1 MKKEE
6 IKKALNTIKT
16 YLGMEVKLEQ
26 MMLADGVTSLE
37 ADAFEPGMPVM
48 IVNEE
53 DRIPL
58 PIGDYE
64 LEDGRILK
72 VVEEG
77 VIGSIE
83 DAPVEEEQTSVTEQP
98 SATEQPEAEV
108 EVEMEQSQPVKKT
121 VESTVKE
128 TYFSKEEVE
137 ELKSKI
143 TELEA
148 KIVELSKVEKVK
160 EEVNVELEEVKPIQ
174 FNPENAQPI
183 QITKIGKGGDRI
195 SQILET
201 IYK

>member
-37 ADAFEPGMPVM
+37 ADSFEAGMPVM

-64 LEDGRILK
+64 LQDGRILK

-83 DAPVEEEQTSVTEQP
+83 DAPVEEDQP

-148 KIVELSKVEKVK
+148 KIVELSKVEEVK

>member
-58 PIGDYE
+58 PIGEYE

-83 DAPVEEEQTSVTEQP
+83 DAPVEEDQP

-148 KIVELSKVEKVK
+148 KIVELSKVEDLK
-160 EEVNVELEEVKPIQ
+160 EDVNVELEEVKPIQ
-174 FNPENAQPI
+174 FNPENTQPI

>member
-6 IKKALNTIKT
+6 IRKALNTIKT

-26 MMLADGVTSLE
+26 MMLTDGVTTLE
-37 ADAFEPGMPVM
+37 ADSFEAGMPVM
-48 IVNEE
+48 IVNGE

-58 PIGDYE
+58 PIGDNYE

-83 DAPVEEEQTSVTEQP
+83 DAPVEEEQP

-148 KIVELSKVEKVK
+148 KIVELSKVEEVK
-160 EEVNVELEEVKPIQ
+160 EDVNVELEEVKPIQ

-183 QITKIGKGGDRI
+183 QVTKIGKGGDRI

>member
-6 IKKALNTIKT
+6 IRKALNTIKT

-37 ADAFEPGMPVM
+37 ADAFEAGMPVM

-64 LEDGRILK
+64 LQDGKILK

-83 DAPVEEEQTSVTEQP
+83 EAPMEEEQP

-148 KIVELSKVEKVK
+148 KIVELSKVEEVK
-160 EEVNVELEEVKPIQ
+160 EDVNVELEEVKPIQ
-174 FNPENAQPI
+174 FNPENSQPI
-183 QITKIGKGGDRI
+183 QVTKIGKGGDRI

>member
-26 MMLADGVTSLE
+26 MMLTDGVTSLE
-37 ADAFEPGMPVM
+37 ADAFEAGMPVM

-58 PIGDYE
+58 PAGDYE

-83 DAPVEEEQTSVTEQP
+83 DAPMEEEQP

-148 KIVELSKVEKVK
+148 KIVELSKVEEVK

>member
-6 IKKALNTIKT
+6 IKKALNTIKA

-37 ADAFEPGMPVM
+37 ADSFEVGMPVM

-83 DAPVEEEQTSVTEQP
+83 DAPMEEEQP

-148 KIVELSKVEKVK
+148 KIVELSKVEEVK
-160 EEVNVELEEVKPIQ
+160 EEVNVELEDVKPIQ

>member
-26 MMLADGVTSLE
+26 MLLTDGVTTLE
-37 ADAFEPGMPVM
+37 ADAFEAGMPVM

-58 PIGDYE
+58 PIGEYE
-64 LEDGRILK
+64 LEDGKILK

-83 DAPVEEEQTSVTEQP
+83 EAPMEEEQP

-148 KIVELSKVEKVK
+148 KIIELSKVEEVK

>member
-26 MMLADGVTSLE
+26 MLLTDGVTTLE
-37 ADAFEPGMPVM
+37 ADAFEAGMPVM

-58 PIGDYE
+58 PIGEYE
-64 LEDGRILK
+64 LEDSKILK

-83 DAPVEEEQTSVTEQP
+83 DAPMEEEQP

-148 KIVELSKVEKVK
+148 KIVELSKVEEVK
-160 EEVNVELEEVKPIQ
+160 EEVNVELEDVKPIQ

>member
-6 IKKALNTIKT
+6 IKKALNTIKA

-37 ADAFEPGMPVM
+37 ADSFEVGMPVM

-83 DAPVEEEQTSVTEQP
+83 DAPMEEEQP

-148 KIVELSKVEKVK
+148 KIVELSKVEDVK

>member
-6 IKKALNTIKT
+6 IKKALNTIKA

-26 MMLADGVTSLE
+26 MMLTDGVTTLE
-37 ADAFEPGMPVM
+37 ADSFEAGMPVM
-48 IVNEE
+48 IVNGE

-58 PIGDYE
+58 PIGDNYE

-83 DAPVEEEQTSVTEQP
+83 EAPMEEEQP
-98 SATEQPEAEV
+98 SATEQPEA

-148 KIVELSKVEKVK
+148 KIVELSKVEEVK

-183 QITKIGKGGDRI
+183 QVTKIGKGGDRI

>member
-58 PIGDYE
+58 PIGEYE

-83 DAPVEEEQTSVTEQP
+83 DAPVEEDQP

-148 KIVELSKVEKVK
+148 KIVELSKVEEVK

-174 FNPENAQPI
+174 FNPENTQPI

>member
-37 ADAFEPGMPVM
+37 ADAFEAGMPVM
-48 IVNEE
+48 IVNED

-83 DAPVEEEQTSVTEQP
+83 DAPMEEEQP

-148 KIVELSKVEKVK
+148 KIVELSKVEDVK
-160 EEVNVELEEVKPIQ
+160 EDVNVELEEVKPIQ

>member
-26 MMLADGVTSLE
+26 MMLTDGVTSLE
-37 ADAFEPGMPVM
+37 ADSFEAGMPVM

-58 PIGDYE
+58 PIGEYE
-64 LEDGRILK
+64 LEDGKILK

-83 DAPVEEEQTSVTEQP
+83 DAPMEEDQP

-148 KIVELSKVEKVK
+148 KIIELSKVEEVK
-160 EEVNVELEEVKPIQ
+160 VELEEVKPIQ